1 MTQPT
6 QRPDP
11 GPPAGF
17 LAEVKDAVTTRAAL
31 LVLGVLALQLA
42 FITSYI
48 GAFHHPKPDEIP
60 IAVAAPLAPV
70 AEQSVKQLTA
80 LPGKPLDPR
89 TAKDEA
95 AATGLIVNRDV
106 DGALII
112 DPGAKTDR
120 LLVAGGAGASL
131 AQALEEVVGRVEASR
146 GRTVTVTD
154 VAPAAAGDGRGLSS
168 FYLVIGWCVGGY
180 LCAAILAIS
189 AGARPANSA
198 RAVIR
203 LGALLVYAIVAGL
216 LGTVIAGPVLDA
228 LPGSLMALWGLGTLV
243 VFAVG
248 AITLALQGLAGVV
261 GIGLAILLVVVL
273 GNPSAGGAYP
283 YPLLPPFWKA
293 IGPALPPGAGT
304 YAARSIAYFKGNGA
318 GGPML
323 VLAAWAVLGSAVT
336 LACAVFRRGRPG
348 AAVGSGLTDDSP
360 SVSRFAATKGNTGG
374 SSDTGGGAGGTRGP
388 GVPGD
393 PGTGAR

>member
-6 QRPDP
+6 QSNDADP
-11 GPPAGF
+11 SGGF
-17 LAEVKDAVTTRAAL
+17 LAEIKDAVTTRAAL

-48 GAFHHPKPDEIP
+48 GAFHHPKPSEIP
-60 IAVAAPLAPV
+60 LAVAAPVARV
-70 AEQSVKQLTA
+70 AEQSAQQLA
-80 LPGKPLDPR
+80 GLPGKPLDPR
-89 TAKDEA
+89 AVADEA
-95 AATGLIVNRDV
+95 TARTQVLNRDV
-106 DGALII
+106 DGALIV
-112 DPGAKTDR
+112 DPAGRTDR

-131 AQALEEVVGRVEASR
+131 SQAIEEVVVKVERSQGRA
-146 GRTVTVTD
+146 VTVTD
-154 VAPAAAGDGRGLSS
+154 VAPVATGDARGLSS
-168 FYLVIGWCVGGY
+168 FYLVVGWCVGGY

-189 AGARPANSA
+189 AGARPANAA

-203 LGALLVYAIVAGL
+203 LGALLAYSITAGL
-216 LGTVIAGPVLDA
+216 LGAVIAGPVLDA
-228 LPGSLMALWGLGTLV
+228 LPGSLMGLWGLGTLV

-248 AITLALQGLAGVV
+248 AITLAFQGLAGVV

-283 YPLLPPFWKA
+283 YPLLPPFWST

-304 YAARSIAYFKGNGA
+304 YAARSIAYFRGNGA

-336 LACAVFRRGRPG
+336 LVCAMSRRGRPG
-348 AAVGSGLTDDSP
+348 AAVGSGLPDDAP
-360 SVSRFAATKGNTGG
+360 SVPRFAATGNTE
-374 SSDTGGGAGGTRGP
+374 GTKETDGR
-388 GVPGD
+388 
-393 PGTGAR
+393 

>member
-1 MTQPT
+1 MT
-6 QRPDP
+6 
-11 GPPAGF
+11 F
-17 LAEVKDAVTTRAAL
+17 LAEIKDAVTTRAAL
-31 LVLGVLALQLA
+31 LVVGVLALQLA

-48 GAFHHPKPDEIP
+48 GAFHQPKPSEIP
-60 IAVAAPLAPV
+60 IAVAAPV
-70 AEQSVKQLTA
+70 ARLTEQSVSRLGS
-80 LPGKPLDPR
+80 LPGDPLDPR
-89 TAKDEA
+89 AVRDEA
-95 AATGLIVNRDV
+95 AAVEQIENREV

-112 DPGAKTDR
+112 DPAGNTDR

-131 AQALEEVVGRVEASR
+131 SQALGEIVGAVERAQ

-154 VAPAAAGDGRGLSS
+154 VAPAGRGDARGLSS
-168 FYLVIGWCVGGY
+168 FYLVVGWCVGGY

-203 LGALLVYAIVAGL
+203 LAALLAYAVVAGL
-216 LGTVIAGPVLDA
+216 LGTVIAGPVLGA
-228 LPGSLMALWGLGTLV
+228 LPGSIWGLWGLGALI

-248 AITLALQGLAGVV
+248 AITLAFQGLAGVV

-283 YPLLPPFWKA
+283 YPLLPPFWRA

-323 VLAAWAVLGSAVT
+323 VLAGWAVLGAAVT
-336 LACAVFRRGRPG
+336 LACAVVHRGRAG
-348 AAVGSGLTDDSP
+348 AAVGSGL
-360 SVSRFAATKGNTGG
+360 
-374 SSDTGGGAGGTRGP
+374 
-388 GVPGD
+388 PGD
-393 PGTGAR
+393 PIDDPLDDDRPTGAADGAADGAAAR